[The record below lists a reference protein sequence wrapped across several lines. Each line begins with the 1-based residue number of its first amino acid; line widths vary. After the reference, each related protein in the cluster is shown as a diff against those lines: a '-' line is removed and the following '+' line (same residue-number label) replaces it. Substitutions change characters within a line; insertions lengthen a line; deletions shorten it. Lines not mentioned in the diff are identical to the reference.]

1 MPFNLPSSQYLM
13 TGQASVNRGSFDN
26 PFQLGR
32 KTGGNLPITTNGT
45 QVQNSGGS
53 EGILFGL
60 DSQNSTTAK
69 DASTETKVLLTSVQ
83 FNAPNRIQVDTIG
96 NRGIVARFVSGSGG
110 ANYRE
115 YRIGGNDTPFA
126 SSQVGPVTICLDLS
140 AVGHDDSGGTYDNSD
155 VTGWGY
161 GTTYLPLASTNSNLN
176 FFQRVFLFDSE
187 KGGSNL
193 PYFEGSSNFDDAVT
207 VVQGTDYTTKIGAWL
222 TKSGSSFFIPAP
234 FSFGDGS
241 SPINFND
248 GGVSV
253 VSPSNNSAGQENFRL
268 TNAAMRVYLDTRNNA
283 ADSVVLSGSYVW
295 GTAAPWDFSQSNA
308 GTCELSGNFNGMGEF
323 SLGSSVTASGA
334 FDLASGSAV
343 VSEGANI
350 NGITVRKNLNIVGS
364 SVTSFEDLTVDG
376 VLDFDTAG
384 TYTLT
389 NCSIEEVTN
398 SSGGA
403 VIINNADSTINTN
416 TGPDISIVTPPSTL
430 TLTGLQAD
438 SEVRVYDAGTTTELA
453 GVENSGTSFTADISA
468 ASVDIVV
475 HSIGYEY
482 QKIEG
487 ADTSSNLTLPIQQ
500 RVDRNYRNP

>member
-1 MPFNLPSSQYLM
+1 
-13 TGQASVNRGSFDN
+13 
-26 PFQLGR
+26 
-32 KTGGNLPITTNGT
+32 
-45 QVQNSGGS
+45 
-53 EGILFGL
+53 
-60 DSQNSTTAK
+60 
-69 DASTETKVLLTSVQ
+69 
-83 FNAPNRIQVDTIG
+83 
-96 NRGIVARFVSGSGG
+96 
-110 ANYRE
+110 
-115 YRIGGNDTPFA
+115 
-126 SSQVGPVTICLDLS
+126 
-140 AVGHDDSGGTYDNSD
+140 
-155 VTGWGY
+155 
-161 GTTYLPLASTNSNLN
+161 
-176 FFQRVFLFDSE
+176 
-187 KGGSNL
+187 
-193 PYFEGSSNFDDAVT
+193 
-207 VVQGTDYTTKIGAWL
+207 
-222 TKSGSSFFIPAP
+222 
-234 FSFGDGS
+234 
-241 SPINFND
+241 
-248 GGVSV
+248 
-253 VSPSNNSAGQENFRL
+253 
-268 TNAAMRVYLDTRNNA
+268 MRVYLDTRNNA

-403 VIINNADSTINTN
+403 VIINNAASTINTN